1 MAKASVLVLPPIQIT
16 GPLASSEWLSQDS
29 EANQYRSK
37 APMNQGK
44 ASVPWADTDK
54 VRLRVRAWVCL
65 YPQQLRTCLP
75 DATRHP
81 WPRALQIYDIKYF
94 SRDTRHI
101 GAVGGLN
108 LSRTRVIV
116 HQVLHSG
123 HPVPLSR
130 RARKTVGSF
139 MCPNPSQKDAKGKDI
154 PGGVDL
160 DGPVPVA
167 FGNVSTSLTMHS
179 DLAPSGYTGEGQ
191 TASK

>member
-1 MAKASVLVLPPIQIT
+1 MASGLVSRVKDALARVGVKAPWKIT

-54 VRLRVRAWVCL
+54 
-65 YPQQLRTCLP
+65 
-75 DATRHP
+75 
-81 WPRALQIYDIKYF
+81 IYDIKYF

>member
-1 MAKASVLVLPPIQIT
+1 MASGLVSRVKDALARVGVKAPWKIT

-54 VRLRVRAWVCL
+54 
-65 YPQQLRTCLP
+65 
-75 DATRHP
+75 
-81 WPRALQIYDIKYF
+81 IYDIKYF

-116 HQVLHSG
+116 H
-123 HPVPLSR
+123 
-130 RARKTVGSF
+130 
-139 MCPNPSQKDAKGKDI
+139 QKDAKGKDI